1 MPIQRKEFM
10 SSTGTCSKVH
20 GQGVNRFYGKSKD
33 DVLLISQVVK
43 LLSLLSSYL

>member
-1 MPIQRKEFM
+1 MPIQGKEFM